1 MTGVQISAA
10 PYIHTK
16 IQKIKKNVLIKE
28 VLVDTNALFIPG
40 EFGVDIF
47 EELERL
53 GYRHIIVLKAV
64 MNELDR
70 LRRELKGKEKRA
82 ANVGY
87 SLLLRYLHAPAEQEQ
102 MPGRCKV
109 TLNEADVGE
118 MNTDEL
124 IVEVAVK
131 NNAAVLTIDEPLK
144 RKLTKAG
151 IVTVYLRGKN
161 RLEES

>member
-1 MTGVQISAA
+1 M
-10 PYIHTK
+10 
-16 IQKIKKNVLIKE
+16 
-28 VLVDTNALFIPG
+28 DTNALFIPG
-40 EFGVDIF
+40 GFGVDIF

-70 LRRELKGKEKRA
+70 LRWDLKGKDKRA

-87 SLLLRYLHAPAEQEQ
+87 SLLLRYLHHKASEQEQ
-102 MPGRCKV
+102 MQGRCRV
-109 TLNEADVGE
+109 TLDEADVGE

-124 IVEVAVK
+124 IVDVALK
-131 NNAAVLTIDEPLK
+131 RNAAVLTIDEPLK

-151 IVTVYLRGKN
+151 IVTVYLRGKS
-161 RLEES
+161 RLEEKG

>member
-1 MTGVQISAA
+1 M
-10 PYIHTK
+10 
-16 IQKIKKNVLIKE
+16 LIKE

-40 EFGVDIF
+40 RFGVDIF

-70 LRRELKGKEKRA
+70 LRLDLKGKDKRA

-87 SLLLRYLHAPAEQEQ
+87 SILLRYLQHNTPEQEQ
-102 MPGRCKV
+102 IPGRCKV
-109 TLNEADVGE
+109 TLDVADVGG
-118 MNTDEL
+118 MNTDDL
-124 IVEVAVK
+124 IVGVAVK
-131 NNAAVLTIDEPLK
+131 KNAAVLTIDEPLK

-151 IVTVYLRGKN
+151 IVTVYLRGKS
-161 RLEES
+161 RLEEKG

>member
-1 MTGVQISAA
+1 
-10 PYIHTK
+10 
-16 IQKIKKNVLIKE
+16 VLIKE
-28 VLVDTNALFIPG
+28 VLVDTNALFIPC

-87 SLLLRYLHAPAEQEQ
+87 SLLLRYLHAPEQEQ
-102 MPGRCKV
+102 VPGRCKV
-109 TLNEADVGE
+109 TLNESDVGE

-124 IVEVAVK
+124 IVEVAFK
-131 NNAAVLTIDEPLK
+131 RNAAVLTIDEPLK
-144 RKLTKAG
+144 RELTKAG
-151 IVTVYLRGKN
+151 ITTVYLRGKC
-161 RLEES
+161 RLEEKV

>member
-1 MTGVQISAA
+1 M
-10 PYIHTK
+10 
-16 IQKIKKNVLIKE
+16 
-28 VLVDTNALFIPG
+28 VDTNALFIPG
-40 EFGVDIF
+40 GFGVDIF

-70 LRRELKGKEKRA
+70 LRWDLKGKDKRA

-87 SLLLRYLHAPAEQEQ
+87 SLLLRYLHHKASEQEQ
-102 MPGRCKV
+102 MQGRCRV
-109 TLNEADVGE
+109 TLDEADVGE

-124 IVEVAVK
+124 IVDVALK
-131 NNAAVLTIDEPLK
+131 RNAAVLTIDEPLK

-151 IVTVYLRGKN
+151 IVTVYLRGKC

>member
-1 MTGVQISAA
+1 MI
-10 PYIHTK
+10 
-16 IQKIKKNVLIKE
+16 NE

-47 EELERL
+47 GELERL
-53 GYRHIIVLKAV
+53 GYQHIIVLKAV

-70 LRRELKGKEKRA
+70 LRQELKGKDKRA

-87 SLLLRYLHAPAEQEQ
+87 SLLLRYLHAAEQEQ

-109 TLNEADVGE
+109 TLNEVDVGE
-118 MNTDEL
+118 MNTDDL
-124 IVEVAVK
+124 ILEVAVK
-131 NNAAVLTIDEPLK
+131 RNAAVLTIDEPLK

-151 IVTVYLRGKN
+151 IVTVYLRGKS

>member
-1 MTGVQISAA
+1 M
-10 PYIHTK
+10 
-16 IQKIKKNVLIKE
+16 
-28 VLVDTNALFIPG
+28 DTNALFIPC

-70 LRRELKGKEKRA
+70 LRQELKGKDKRA

-87 SLLLRYLHAPAEQEQ
+87 SLLLRYLHASEQEQ

-118 MNTDEL
+118 MNTDEQ
-124 IVEVAVK
+124 IVEVACK
-131 NNAAVLTIDEPLK
+131 RNAAVLTIDEPLK
-144 RKLTKAG
+144 RKLSKSG
-151 IVTVYLRGKN
+151 IVTVYLRGKS
-161 RLEES
+161 RLEEKG

>member
-1 MTGVQISAA
+1 M
-10 PYIHTK
+10 
-16 IQKIKKNVLIKE
+16 
-28 VLVDTNALFIPG
+28 DTNALFIPG
-40 EFGVDIF
+40 GFGVDIF
-47 EELERL
+47 GELERL

-70 LRRELKGKEKRA
+70 LRRELKGKDKRA

-87 SLLLRYLHAPAEQEQ
+87 SLLLRYLHAPEQEQ
-102 MPGRCKV
+102 MQGRCKV

-124 IVEVAVK
+124 IVEVALK
-131 NNAAVLTIDEPLK
+131 KNAAVLTIDEPLK

-151 IVTVYLRGKN
+151 IVTVYLRGKS

>member
-1 MTGVQISAA
+1 M
-10 PYIHTK
+10 
-16 IQKIKKNVLIKE
+16 
-28 VLVDTNALFIPG
+28 DTNALFIPG
-40 EFGVDIF
+40 GFGIDIF

-82 ANVGY
+82 ANIGY
-87 SLLLRYLHAPAEQEQ
+87 SLLLRYLHAPEQEQ
-102 MPGRCKV
+102 MQGRCKV
-109 TLNEADVGE
+109 TINDADVGE

-131 NNAAVLTIDEPLK
+131 KNAAVLTIDEPLK

-151 IVTVYLRGKN
+151 IVTVYLRGKS

>member
-1 MTGVQISAA
+1 
-10 PYIHTK
+10 
-16 IQKIKKNVLIKE
+16 VLIKE

-64 MNELDR
+64 MNELDS

-87 SLLLRYLHAPAEQEQ
+87 SLLLRYLQHKAPEQEQ

-109 TLNEADVGE
+109 TLNEADMGE
-118 MNTDEL
+118 MNTDDL
-124 IVEVAVK
+124 ILGVALK
-131 NNAAVLTIDEPLK
+131 RNAAVLTIDEPLK
-144 RKLTKAG
+144 RKLAKAG
-151 IVTVYLRGKN
+151 ITTIYLRGKT
-161 RLEES
+161 RLEEKG

>member
-1 MTGVQISAA
+1 
-10 PYIHTK
+10 
-16 IQKIKKNVLIKE
+16 
-28 VLVDTNALFIPG
+28 LVDTNALFIPG

-47 EELERL
+47 GELERL

-87 SLLLRYLHAPAEQEQ
+87 SLLLRYLHAPEQEQ

-109 TLNEADVGE
+109 TLDVADVGE
-118 MNTDEL
+118 MNTDDL
-124 IVEVAVK
+124 ILEVAVK
-131 NNAAVLTIDEPLK
+131 KNAAVLTIDEPLK

-151 IVTVYLRGKN
+151 IVTVYLRGKS

>member
-1 MTGVQISAA
+1 M
-10 PYIHTK
+10 
-16 IQKIKKNVLIKE
+16 
-28 VLVDTNALFIPG
+28 LVDTNALFIPG
-40 EFGVDIF
+40 GFGVDIF

-70 LRRELKGKEKRA
+70 LRWDLKGKDKRA

-87 SLLLRYLHAPAEQEQ
+87 SLLLRYLHHKASEQEQ
-102 MPGRCKV
+102 MQGRCRV
-109 TLNEADVGE
+109 TLDEADVGE

-124 IVEVAVK
+124 IVDVALK
-131 NNAAVLTIDEPLK
+131 RNAAVLTIDEPLK

-151 IVTVYLRGKN
+151 IVTVYLRGQC